1 MEQTTMLTIPQDALR
16 RLEFLS
22 GEYEGRQT
30 LYLTEAAPV
39 TYDAFCTVSREACE
53 RFIKAEFVAAVP
65 NIGVESWTA
74 FATYSTRKNC
84 YEMWLFST
92 ASEDPLH
99 MTGDFDGRQFI
110 LISDPWSMPW
120 GLQRLRGTFT
130 PHANGSFEYMTEMW
144 EPDGYTKFRHTVFHR
159 RAPRD

>member
-30 LYLTEAAPV
+30 LYLTEGAPV

-84 YEMWLFST
+84 Y
-92 ASEDPLH
+92 
-99 MTGDFDGRQFI
+99 
-110 LISDPWSMPW
+110 DPWSMPW

-130 PHANGSFEYMTEMW
+130 PYANGSFEYMTEMW